1 MKIGDRVR
9 NFLLF
14 ITIILLTGCSN
25 YNPKKQYIV
34 NKCQQELVAGMEID
48 ASKKIDKIVV
58 LKKKRVM
65 LVYKD
70 NKRVATFR
78 VSLGKNAD
86 KGPKEEMGDYKTPEG
101 SYEIVRKRCHPKHY
115 RSLMISYPNKK
126 DLANAQAKGINPGGY
141 ITIHGQPKWN
151 ADGHGNEYTLKNDW
165 TEGCIAVPNVTMD
178 ELWRAVDY
186 GVKVTIKS

>member
-1 MKIGDRVR
+1 MKIGDKMR

-14 ITIILLTGCSN
+14 IFIVLLTGCSS
-25 YNPKKQYIV
+25 YDPKKKYVV
-34 NKCQQELVAGMEID
+34 NECQKELMAGLEID
-48 ASKKIDKIVV
+48 ESKKIDKIVV

-65 LVYKD
+65 FVYK
-70 NKRVATFR
+70 NNERVATFR

-115 RSLMISYPNKK
+115 RSMMISYPNKK
-126 DLANAQAKGINPGGY
+126 DLENAKAKGINPGGY

-151 ADGHGNEYTLKNDW
+151 ANGQGNEYTLKHDW

-178 ELWRAVDY
+178 TLWRAVEN
-186 GVKVTIKS
+186 GVKITIKS